1 MVWGYKLGIAGDLDG
16 NEAVNTSDVI
26 YLLMHTYFPDAY
38 PVEQDCDYT
47 GDGVVNTNDV
57 IHLLMHTYFPD
68 AYPIE
73 FKVKKKEEEIV

>member
-1 MVWGYKLGIAGDLDG
+1 MPK
-16 NEAVNTSDVI
+16 NTNDVI

-47 GDGVVNTNDV
+47 NDGIVNTADV

-73 FKVKKKEEEIV
+73 FKVKRKEDE